1 MLCSREVLPP
11 GLRSRW
17 PASEKLPSAMAG
29 TQPGRC
35 MGSAGRRKGAA
46 TLLGGADCSG
56 DRRGS
61 KSALPEFSRPTRGFP
76 TQDQTRRVTPAWAAR
91 AGGGRALRA
100 PPPRSQQA
108 SAVLTPGSWGPGR
121 CRLPARRG
129 PSPSLD
135 PAPRSGEGLS
145 LVQTQGP
152 HRASLAGPALPNATS
167 PFGSAPNT
175 PNTRRG
181 PAVGRLTGVG
191 TRVLGPQSGLKGACP
206 RSHASPRAAS
216 PLGLRSRSPPPN
228 SSPASV
234 LWLSSSAGLDAPG
247 DPWTDQEEGCP
258 TSGPESQSEL
268 LHGLNR
274 LFSPSFYP

>member
-46 TLLGGADCSG
+46 TLLGGADSSG

-191 TRVLGPQSGLKGACP
+191 TRVLGPQSGLNREHALDLTP
-206 RSHASPRAAS
+206 RPGLPP
-216 PLGLRSRSPPPN
+216 PLGSV
-228 SSPASV
+228 PAHLPLTPV
-234 LWLSSSAGLDAPG
+234 LPLSSGSLRPQG
-247 DPWTDQEEGCP
+247 WTRRATLGQ
-258 TSGPESQSEL
+258 TKRKAV
-268 LHGLNR
+268 R
-274 LFSPSFYP
+274 LQVREVSPSFFTV